1 MGGGK
6 CGKAP
11 EFLRDG
17 TGPPNGE
24 VLSAGP
30 LPVLST
36 TGALAAHDHF
46 QRLGQRRARGEPGRG
61 AHISSR
67 LSTQPGGTGPAR
79 PRTPRATLTSWQQ
92 PISPHQVRAQEDQLQ
107 MTMPQL
113 LLTPQIPAEYLLW
126 TRHYGVKKENT
137 DQVSAPRPN
146 SHSKES
152 KAQEKEIT
160 HPRSHR

>member
-1 MGGGK
+1 MWESSRIYKGHNRPSK
-6 CGKAP
+6 H
-11 EFLRDG
+11 
-17 TGPPNGE
+17 GE
-24 VLSAGP
+24 ALSAGP

-61 AHISSR
+61 AHINSR

-137 DQVSAPRPN
+137 GQASARPAPTPTP
-146 SHSKES
+146 K
-152 KAQEKEIT
+152 KVKL
-160 HPRSHR
+160 RRKK

>member
-1 MGGGK
+1 M

-11 EFLRDG
+11 EFIRDT
-17 TGPPNGE
+17 TGPPNTGKRFQQ
-24 VLSAGP
+24 VLS
-30 LPVLST
+30 LCY
-36 TGALAAHDHF
+36 
-46 QRLGQRRARGEPGRG
+46 QRLGHWQPMTTFKGWGQRRARGEPGRG
-61 AHISSR
+61 AHINSR

-137 DQVSAPRPN
+137 GQASARPAPTPTP
-146 SHSKES
+146 K
-152 KAQEKEIT
+152 KVKL
-160 HPRSHR
+160 RRKK

>member
-1 MGGGK
+1 MWESSRIYKGHNRPSK
-6 CGKAP
+6 H
-11 EFLRDG
+11 
-17 TGPPNGE
+17 GE
-24 VLSAGP
+24 ALSAGP

-67 LSTQPGGTGPAR
+67 LSTQPGETGPAR

-137 DQVSAPRPN
+137 DQASAPPAPAPTPTPKKVKLRR
-146 SHSKES
+146 K
-152 KAQEKEIT
+152 K
-160 HPRSHR
+160 